1 MKLTFM
7 DPGQLRTE
15 MVLQI
20 AQEVADGC
28 GGFTV
33 TWTNV
38 ATVWASIEA
47 TTLRAERFAGRQIDE
62 VSHRVVLRYRDD
74 VSPGQRLA
82 RGNTNYKIQLVS
94 DLDGTARYL
103 SCLVLEERP

>member
-15 MVLQI
+15 LVLQS
-20 AQEVADGC
+20 ATESADGC
-28 GGFTV
+28 GGFV
-33 TWTNV
+33 ITWIDN

-47 TTLRAERFAGRQIDE
+47 TSPRTERFAARQIE
-62 VSHRVVLRYRDD
+62 EASHRIVLRYRDD
-74 VSPGQRLA
+74 IRAGQQLTRA
-82 RGNTNYKIQLVS
+82 NTHYLIQLVS
-94 DLDGTARYL
+94 DLDGTGRYL